1 MPRRTLVCNKIL
13 EDAGVLGDVGV
24 EELSLNFVPLEQ
36 DVLSLC
42 LDDAFSDLYLV
53 FETAAGLKIVRTD
66 QT

>member
-53 FETAAGLKIVRTD
+53 FETAASLKIVRTD

>member
-24 EELSLNFVPLEQ
+24 EELSLHFVPLEP

-53 FETAAGLKIVRTD
+53 LETAAPLKIVCTD

>member
-1 MPRRTLVCNKIL
+1 MCNKIL

-24 EELSLNFVPLEQ
+24 EELPLHFVPLEH

-53 FETAAGLKIVRTD
+53 FEPLLPSK
-66 QT
+66 

>member
-24 EELSLNFVPLEQ
+24 EELSLHFVPLEH

-53 FETAAGLKIVRTD
+53 FEIAAALKIVRTD